1 MRSTVARMTSAP
13 PTDETIEAFKRRAG
27 EARSVVHECADWHAV
42 AALALTLAPDGG
54 IAVSGPAAEAG
65 PVLLEDLGERAIA
78 PGQQHRVTAGGA
90 VGIVRGALGI
100 AETGSVMLVEERSE
114 DRAVSMLS
122 PIVIQVLDRDQIFQT
137 MDVLLEQLFRRVDGG
152 PPTFASLSTGPSRT
166 ADIERSLT
174 IGVHG
179 PHDVHV
185 VILG

>member
-1 MRSTVARMTSAP
+1 MTSAAP
-13 PTDETIEAFKRRAG
+13 STDTFEAFKRRAG
-27 EARSVVHECADWHAV
+27 EARSIVHEFADWHAI
-42 AALALTLAPDGG
+42 AALALTLAPEGR

-65 PVLLEDLGERAIA
+65 PVLLEDLGDHALA
-78 PGQQHRVTAGGA
+78 PGQEHRVTAGGA

-122 PIVIQVLDRDQIFQT
+122 PVVIQVLDRDEVYPT
-137 MDVLLEQLFRRVDGG
+137 LEVLLERLFHGFAGG

-179 PHDVHV
+179 PHEIHV
-185 VILG
+185 VLLG

>member
-1 MRSTVARMTSAP
+1 MTTAAP
-13 PTDETIEAFKRRAG
+13 TNDTIEAFKRRAG
-27 EARSVVHECADWHAV
+27 EARSVVHELHDWDEV
-42 AALALTLAPDGG
+42 AALAREIADGG
-54 IAVSGPAAEAG
+54 RIAVSGPAAEAG
-65 PVLLEDLGERAIA
+65 PGLLDALGTSVLV
-78 PGQQHRVTAGGA
+78 PGQTHRITAGGS

-100 AETGSVMLVEERSE
+100 AETGSVLLVEERSE

-122 PIVIQVLDRDQIFQT
+122 PIVIQVLDRDQIFERL
-137 MDVLLEQLFRRVDGG
+137 DVLLERLLLAPGG

>member
-1 MRSTVARMTSAP
+1 VRATVRGMTSAV
-13 PTDETIEAFKRRAG
+13 PTTETYEAFKRRAG
-27 EARSVVHECADWHAV
+27 EARSIVHEFADWHAV
-42 AALALTLAPDGG
+42 AALAVTLAQGG
-54 IAVSGPAAEAG
+54 RIAVSGPAAEAG
-65 PVLLEDLGERAIA
+65 PVLLDDLEDRALA
-78 PGQQHRVTAGGA
+78 PGQEHRVTAGGA

-122 PIVIQVLDRDQIFQT
+122 PIVIQVLDRDQVYPT
-137 MDVLLEQLFRRVDGG
+137 LDVLLDRLFRGFEGG

-179 PHDVHV
+179 PHEVHV
-185 VILG
+185 VLLG

>member
-1 MRSTVARMTSAP
+1 MTSAAP
-13 PTDETIEAFKRRAG
+13 AHETFEAFKRRAG
-27 EARSVVHECADWHAV
+27 EARSVVHEFADWHAV
-42 AALALTLAPDGG
+42 AALALTLAPEGS

-65 PVLLEDLGERAIA
+65 PVLLEDLGERALA
-78 PGQQHRVTAGGA
+78 PGQAHAVTAGGA

-122 PIVIQVLDRDQIFQT
+122 PVVIQVIDRDQVYPT
-137 MDVLLEQLFRRVDGG
+137 LDVLLERLFHGFEGG

-179 PHDVHV
+179 PHEVHV
-185 VILG
+185 VLLG

>member
-1 MRSTVARMTSAP
+1 MTSAAP
-13 PTDETIEAFKRRAG
+13 APETYEAFKRRAG
-27 EARSVVHECADWHAV
+27 EARSVVHEFADWNAV
-42 AALALTLAPDGG
+42 AALALTLAREGR
-54 IAVSGPAAEAG
+54 IAVSGPAAEAAG
-65 PVLLEDLGERAIA
+65 PVLLEDLGDRALA
-78 PGQQHRVTAGGA
+78 PGQEHRVTAGGA

-100 AETGSVMLVEERSE
+100 AETGSVLLVEERSE

-122 PIVIQVLDRDQIFQT
+122 PIVIHVVDRDQVYPT
-137 MDVLLEQLFRRVDGG
+137 LDVLLEQLFRRVDGG

-185 VILG
+185 VLLG